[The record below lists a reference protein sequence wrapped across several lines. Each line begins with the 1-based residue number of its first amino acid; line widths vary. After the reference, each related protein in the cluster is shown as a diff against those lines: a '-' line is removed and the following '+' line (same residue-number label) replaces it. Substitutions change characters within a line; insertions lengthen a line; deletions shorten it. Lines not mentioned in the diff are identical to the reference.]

1 MRVRWLRAAVNEA
14 REARRFYESRR
25 EGLGTQ
31 FSNELAVTIRRI
43 RELPTTWL
51 EIDSPVRRALVNR
64 FPYSVH
70 YAIEGS
76 VILIVG
82 VYHGKQRPISWRSRL
97 K

>member
-14 REARRFYESRR
+14 REARRFYETRR
-25 EGLGTQ
+25 EGLGEQ
-31 FSNELAVTIRRI
+31 FSNEVAATIRRI
-43 RELPTTWL
+43 RELPTTWP
-51 EIDSPVRRALVNR
+51 EIDPPVRRALVNR

-70 YAIEGS
+70 YAIDGI
-76 VILIVG
+76 VILILG